1 MARRGRRHHLP
12 PDMAR
17 VNPFSA
23 LLGSLDSSLEPSSYV
38 PRGNAVPQPS
48 HVRPLLEAANPTA
61 ELRRL
66 RDSGALLKDS
76 RPAMYLVEVQGPAG
90 KLGGPPVRFLLCAL
104 NPDAGASLEH
114 DPYRPR
120 AWEAEPA
127 VTLTA
132 DDHGVLR
139 GLLAEASERAIVV
152 WEGRYGQNTLSLRRI
167 EPSPVSKR
175 LQSVLDEAPMRPL
188 AALDERGPTLA
199 AVVPLSDPGLELL
212 PIHRALKGVE
222 TFKEETFLTLVTAYA
237 RVYELDEPLNTPR
250 GLAVARERLATLIT
264 GHHAVLLVLP
274 GGRGR
279 ILRFR
284 QGLDLAH
291 LKGAPRN
298 PTLRSLDLALLNA
311 LVLRTVLGIK
321 DPEAPGHS
329 QVYPVQGLEPL
340 VRGVESG
347 MFQAGFALNPPP
359 LWEVRAVMEA
369 QATLPPSTLRVE
381 PLPPAGLLYLDREA

>member
-1 MARRGRRHHLP
+1 
-12 PDMAR
+12 MAR
-17 VNPFSA
+17 VQPFTA
-23 LLGSLDSSLEPSSYV
+23 LLAQLEHTLEPSGYE
-38 PRGNAVPQPS
+38 PRGNAAPQPS
-48 HVRPLLEAANPTA
+48 HVRPLLEAANPSA
-61 ELRRL
+61 ELKRL
-66 RDSGALLKDS
+66 RETGTLLRDS
-76 RPAMYLVEVQGPAG
+76 RPALYLVEIHSPAG

-104 NPDAGASLEH
+104 NPEAGAPLEH

-139 GLLAEASERAIVV
+139 GLLSEASERAITV
-152 WEGRYGQNTLSLRRI
+152 WHGQYDGHPMSLRRI

-175 LQSVLDEAPMRPL
+175 IQAVLDEAPMRPL
-188 AALDERGPTLA
+188 SALDEGGPTLA
-199 AVVPLSDPGLELL
+199 AVVPLSDPGLEFQ

-222 TFKEETFLTLVTAYA
+222 TFKEDTFLTLVTAYA
-237 RVYELDEPLNTPR
+237 RVYELDEPLDTPR
-250 GLAVARERLATLIT
+250 GLAAARERLATLIT

-321 DPEAPGHS
+321 DPEAPGH
-329 QVYPVQGLEPL
+329 QNVFPVQGLESL

-347 MFQAGFALNPPP
+347 TFQAGFALNPPP

-369 QATLPPSTLRVE
+369 QATLPPRTLRVE
-381 PLPPAGLLYLDREA
+381 PLPPAGLLFLDTTA

>member
-1 MARRGRRHHLP
+1 
-12 PDMAR
+12 MAR
-17 VNPFSA
+17 VHPFTA
-23 LLGSLDSSLEPSSYV
+23 LLTSLEPRLEPSDYV
-38 PRGNAVPQPS
+38 PRSNAAPQPS
-48 HVRPLLEAANPTA
+48 HVRPLLESANPTA

-66 RDSGALLKDS
+66 KSAGALLKDA
-76 RPAMYLVEVQGPAG
+76 RPAMYLVEIHSPAG

-104 NPDAGASLEH
+104 DPEAAVPLEH

-120 AWEAEPA
+120 AWEVEPA

-139 GLLAEASERAIVV
+139 GLLAEASERAITV
-152 WEGRYGQNTLSLRRI
+152 WQGQYDGHPMSLRRI
-167 EPSPVSKR
+167 EPSPVAKR
-175 LQSVLDEAPMRPL
+175 IQAVLDEAPMRPL
-188 AALDERGPTLA
+188 AALDEGGPSLA
-199 AVVPLSDPGLELL
+199 AVVPLSDPGLEFQ

-237 RVYELDEPLNTPR
+237 RVYELDEPLDTPR
-250 GLAVARERLATLIT
+250 GLGAARERLATLIS
-264 GHHAVLLVLP
+264 GQHAVLLVLP

-321 DPEAPGHS
+321 DPEAPGHP
-329 QVYPVQGLEPL
+329 QVFPVQGLESL
-340 VRGVESG
+340 VRGVQEG
-347 MFQAGFALNPPP
+347 TFQAGFALNPPP

-369 QATLPPSTLRVE
+369 QATLPSRTLRVE
-381 PLPPAGLLYLDREA
+381 PLPPAGLLFLDREA